1 MGLWD
6 DLKAGAQEATSKAV
20 EMKDIA
26 KLNLEIAEAQRGLDK
41 TYQALGRQYYETQQ
55 EAARE
60 AFSELTEAIEAQLSE
75 ITELKKKVQIL
86 KGEA

>member
-1 MGLWD
+1 MGFWE

-41 TYQALGRQYYETQQ
+41 AYQALGRQYFETQP
-55 EAARE
+55 EAAKE
-60 AFSELTEAIEAQLSE
+60 MSQELTDAIETQLST
-75 ITELKKKVQIL
+75 IKELTKRVQIL